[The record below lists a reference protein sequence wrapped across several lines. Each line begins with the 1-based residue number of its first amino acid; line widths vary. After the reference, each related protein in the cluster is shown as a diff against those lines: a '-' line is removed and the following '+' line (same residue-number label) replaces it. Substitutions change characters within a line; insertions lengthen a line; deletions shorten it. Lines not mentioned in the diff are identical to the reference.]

1 MSILSYPLRSLI
13 RPTRPGLLS
22 LPIARASTLSLNPLK
37 WFKRN
42 PESQPPKETA
52 VELEVTTR
60 SEVDPCEDDVLR
72 NIDDHTNKFI
82 PITRG
87 TLLKTLVVEKGMFT
101 VKERQSMEDFAAALD
116 AYYSHKFYGVLEESK
131 VTYLVQ
137 PGPPNV

>member
-13 RPTRPGLLS
+13 LPTRSGLLS

-52 VELEVTTR
+52 VVEVATL
-60 SEVDPCEDDVLR
+60 SEADPCEDDVLR

-87 TLLKTLVVEKGMFT
+87 TLLKTLVMERGMFT

-116 AYYSHKFYGVLEESK
+116 AYYSHKFYGLLEESK